1 MQEPNP
7 QEGPLQE
14 SHKGEGVTGENP
26 MGENPMGE
34 NPMGFPIENFVVE
47 YCKKIVSYPQVLRVQ
62 VRLIEPGIKE
72 VCICAN
78 PLDMGR
84 VIGKDGKMVSAIKA
98 FISGVKAKDG
108 FGYKI
113 VVVASEN
120 PYVL

>member
-14 SHKGEGVTGENP
+14 SHKGEGVTGENS

-108 FGYKI
+108 FGYKV

>member
-1 MQEPNP
+1 
-7 QEGPLQE
+7 
-14 SHKGEGVTGENP
+14 

>member
-14 SHKGEGVTGENP
+14 SHKGEGVTGENS
-26 MGENPMGE
+26 MGE